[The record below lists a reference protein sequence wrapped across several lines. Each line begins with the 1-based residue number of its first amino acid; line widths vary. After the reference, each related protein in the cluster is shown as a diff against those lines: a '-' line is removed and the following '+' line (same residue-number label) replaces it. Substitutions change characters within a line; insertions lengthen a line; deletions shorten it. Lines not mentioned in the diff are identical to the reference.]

1 MFFYF
6 YFIYLKRLIGGKSN
20 TLFILSLMAIIV
32 FVDVVVVK
40 IEIEIAFVQNCDRA
54 TFHCFIYIDF
64 FEFSKNK
71 IKLKR
76 DLKIRIK
83 IHY

>member
-1 MFFYF
+1 
-6 YFIYLKRLIGGKSN
+6 
-20 TLFILSLMAIIV
+20 MAIIV
-32 FVDVVVVK
+32 FVVVVK

-54 TFHCFIYIDF
+54 TFHCYIDF
-64 FEFSKNK
+64 FEFSNKK
-71 IKLKR
+71 IKLRR